1 MPAKRTRVNALEI
14 ATTSKRPRVA
24 ARHRG
29 TASQPVLVD
38 TRPFSPSPPP
48 PPLDL
53 RESRAEETIIP
64 PPEGSEHATVAAS
77 GAASEAVDEGFVWVE
92 DKYDGFN
99 WSRYPKHCKPPTSL
113 SNRASWVYSHGYRI
127 ALRSNVAKSRGSA
140 TIAISTSSLLKR
152 TTVAPRKET
161 LLERALQ
168 KGCSQAVANE
178 LTNFNIQEFRLAAVT
193 WLVENNLPLSQF
205 ESSSF
210 RNMIQL
216 ASVEAERALWA
227 SHNSVSR
234 YVIRLY
240 NYLLPKVV
248 ASLSESMSKVHIS
261 FDGWTTKGGKR
272 GYLGIVAHY
281 VDSSGELRDFALEV
295 RFPQQQNRSVE
306 HNISHSRDD
315 DDDKVTMAP
324 STAMDAIPKLQADGS
339 NAYHWEAA
347 LKLYANIHSIGG
359 LLDGSYMVTYPETP
373 HYQTEPTTTSSAFNT
388 PQLLLDAQQ
397 RVRAHNKE
405 VTTQYDKDY
414 ELYRIYN
421 SRESSLTLAIL
432 NTVPRSV
439 WDNVM
444 NLPTV
449 RQKYEAI
456 TARYREQGVTEE
468 CTIWADFF
476 KLRAQDCP
484 STANFTD
491 KFKTGL
497 AKLDVIAD
505 CKLSNKARVYQF
517 ILAINNAYP
526 DYGRDRR
533 ADLRRNVTLN
543 VDRMCSELID
553 EARRDDPIK
562 TINTSIRASGGDN
575 NRKAPPVAA
584 AIEAMGEPSADEVEV
599 LRVRLRDLQI
609 PPHTAS
615 TATATILEERQAQ
628 QQGKQQPTSTNA
640 AAINAEGFAFT
651 TVHLSEKVQSL
662 TKETSNFKQRF
673 IIDTGSSDHI
683 CNDRSKFQILHD
695 TAPATINTGAG
706 PITAK
711 QVGTIQITVVTSE
724 GVLNKVS
731 FTNVLY
737 APDMFVSV
745 LSHSKLRAKNLYYHG
760 WDSKLYLMPSQQEIA
775 FTPEVDKIPTL
786 LLANTELEAARAF
799 ALQPPRPPTQ
809 QVYSPYREITLQEL
823 HELFGHAD
831 PKALKLLVA
840 NTTGLRLTTTQAFS
854 CEACM
859 LSKSKKQIS
868 RRSPARSTTFLH
880 RIHIDIVGPVTPE
893 GVNGERYWILY
904 TDDYSRYRW
913 IDFTDCK
920 AAITSKLIQHLD
932 KMETQHHTYWPYAAQ
947 YSIDVLNHSVSSAVP
962 DSKTP
967 RQLLFEH
974 MKVANPVPNLCSFRT
989 FGEAGYVHQPV
1000 QRRVQSAKFEPRSVK
1015 MYFVGREGSRIYLM
1029 WDPVTQ
1035 SIHQTEAQSTFDFD
1049 ADIDNYNSLTEVA
1062 NARATPQRRD
1072 TSQNAPR
1079 HDEISASFDAR
1090 NILDGRRRIT
1100 RPPNRYAAVS
1110 LLCYGN
1116 YRGNNNRL
1124 TA

>member
-1 MPAKRTRVNALEI
+1 
-14 ATTSKRPRVA
+14 
-24 ARHRG
+24 
-29 TASQPVLVD
+29 
-38 TRPFSPSPPP
+38 
-48 PPLDL
+48 
-53 RESRAEETIIP
+53 
-64 PPEGSEHATVAAS
+64 
-77 GAASEAVDEGFVWVE
+77 
-92 DKYDGFN
+92 
-99 WSRYPKHCKPPTSL
+99 
-113 SNRASWVYSHGYRI
+113 
-127 ALRSNVAKSRGSA
+127 
-140 TIAISTSSLLKR
+140 
-152 TTVAPRKET
+152 
-161 LLERALQ
+161 
-168 KGCSQAVANE
+168 
-178 LTNFNIQEFRLAAVT
+178 
-193 WLVENNLPLSQF
+193 
-205 ESSSF
+205 
-210 RNMIQL
+210 
-216 ASVEAERALWA
+216 
-227 SHNSVSR
+227 
-234 YVIRLY
+234 
-240 NYLLPKVV
+240 
-248 ASLSESMSKVHIS
+248 
-261 FDGWTTKGGKR
+261 
-272 GYLGIVAHY
+272 
-281 VDSSGELRDFALEV
+281 
-295 RFPQQQNRSVE
+295 
-306 HNISHSRDD
+306 
-315 DDDKVTMAP
+315 MAP

-468 CTIWADFF
+468 
-476 KLRAQDCP
+476 
-484 STANFTD
+484 SNFTD
-491 KFKTGL
+491 KFKAGL

-575 NRKAPPVAA
+575 NRSQPLGDNNDANRSATRGRGNRGNGRAQRGRGRGSEGATQRPTNTSPYCKHCDCNHTGGGDNCWYTFPHLAT
-584 AIEAMGEPSADEVEV
+584 EAW
-599 LRVRLRDLQI
+599 RQ
-609 PPHTAS
+609 
-615 TATATILEERQAQ
+615 RQAQ

-775 FTPEVDKIPTL
+775 FTPEIDKIPTL

-799 ALQPPRPPTQ
+799 AFATAATTNPTG
-809 QVYSPYREITLQEL
+809 VLAPYREITLQEL

-932 KMETQHHTYWPYAAQ
+932 KMETQHHDKGIISEPSTAYTPHQNGVAEASNYVVEVRARTMILAAPHISKSYWPYAAQ
-947 YSIDVLNHSVSSAVP
+947 YSIDVLNHSVSSAVL

-1035 SIHQTEAQSTFDFD
+1035 SIHRTSSVAWPKHDVKAVVQEDTATTKPDQCFYIQDPPPALDPSSFPHHEVSPGASFDFD
-1049 ADIDNYNSLTEVA
+1049 ADIDNYNSLNEVA

-1110 LLCYGN
+1110 RCFATAITEATTTDLPPEPATRKAARLHPYSKQWIAAEDEELVSLDQNGTWETTTTIPPDVYALPTKWSSTRAPRYTPLDTSVLKLKLRSPTDLATQQQIQNYQKVIGKLLYPATQLRADISFHVAYLARAMSN
-1116 YRGNNNRL
+1116 PTQQHYEYAIQIIDYLKTFKSLVMSYRATSPHARL
-1124 TA
+1124 PITIA

>member
-1 MPAKRTRVNALEI
+1 
-14 ATTSKRPRVA
+14 
-24 ARHRG
+24 
-29 TASQPVLVD
+29 
-38 TRPFSPSPPP
+38 
-48 PPLDL
+48 
-53 RESRAEETIIP
+53 
-64 PPEGSEHATVAAS
+64 
-77 GAASEAVDEGFVWVE
+77 
-92 DKYDGFN
+92 
-99 WSRYPKHCKPPTSL
+99 
-113 SNRASWVYSHGYRI
+113 
-127 ALRSNVAKSRGSA
+127 
-140 TIAISTSSLLKR
+140 
-152 TTVAPRKET
+152 
-161 LLERALQ
+161 
-168 KGCSQAVANE
+168 
-178 LTNFNIQEFRLAAVT
+178 
-193 WLVENNLPLSQF
+193 
-205 ESSSF
+205 
-210 RNMIQL
+210 
-216 ASVEAERALWA
+216 
-227 SHNSVSR
+227 
-234 YVIRLY
+234 
-240 NYLLPKVV
+240 
-248 ASLSESMSKVHIS
+248 
-261 FDGWTTKGGKR
+261 
-272 GYLGIVAHY
+272 
-281 VDSSGELRDFALEV
+281 
-295 RFPQQQNRSVE
+295 
-306 HNISHSRDD
+306 
-315 DDDKVTMAP
+315 
-324 STAMDAIPKLQADGS
+324 
-339 NAYHWEAA
+339 
-347 LKLYANIHSIGG
+347 
-359 LLDGSYMVTYPETP
+359 
-373 HYQTEPTTTSSAFNT
+373 
-388 PQLLLDAQQ
+388 
-397 RVRAHNKE
+397 
-405 VTTQYDKDY
+405 
-414 ELYRIYN
+414 
-421 SRESSLTLAIL
+421 
-432 NTVPRSV
+432 
-439 WDNVM
+439 
-444 NLPTV
+444 
-449 RQKYEAI
+449 
-456 TARYREQGVTEE
+456 
-468 CTIWADFF
+468 
-476 KLRAQDCP
+476 
-484 STANFTD
+484 
-491 KFKTGL
+491 
-497 AKLDVIAD
+497 
-505 CKLSNKARVYQF
+505 
-517 ILAINNAYP
+517 
-526 DYGRDRR
+526 
-533 ADLRRNVTLN
+533 
-543 VDRMCSELID
+543 MCSELID

-575 NRKAPPVAA
+575 NRSQPLGDNNDANRSATRGRGNRGNGRAQRGRGRGSEGATQRPTNTSPYCKHCDCNHTGGGDNCWYTFPHLAT
-584 AIEAMGEPSADEVEV
+584 EAW
-599 LRVRLRDLQI
+599 RQ
-609 PPHTAS
+609 
-615 TATATILEERQAQ
+615 RQAQ

-737 APDMFVSV
+737 APDIE
-745 LSHSKLRAKNLYYHG
+745 NLYYHG

-775 FTPEVDKIPTL
+775 FTPEIDKIPTL

-799 ALQPPRPPTQ
+799 AFATAATTNPTG
-809 QVYSPYREITLQEL
+809 VLAPYREITLQEL

-932 KMETQHHTYWPYAAQ
+932 KMETQHHSYWPYAAQ
-947 YSIDVLNHSVSSAVP
+947 YSIDVLNHSVSSAVL

-1035 SIHQTEAQSTFDFD
+1035 SIHRTSSVAWPKHDVKAVVQEDTATTKPDQCFYIQDPPPALDPSSFPHHEVSLPEQGSGYVFDGLEAEAQSSFDFD
-1049 ADIDNYNSLTEVA
+1049 ADIDNYNVKKGKALDLQQRQEYHGGSVFWSPRKLREARAREAVRERDETEEKLQKARSKKQREEARLQRQDELEERRVA

-1110 LLCYGN
+1110 RCFATAITEATTTDLPPEPATRKAARLHPYSKQWIAAEDEELVSLDQNGTWETTTTIPPDSSTRAPRYTPLDTSVLKLKLRSPTDLATQQQIQNYQKVIGKLLYPATQLRADISFHVAYLARAMSN
-1116 YRGNNNRL
+1116 PTQQHYEYAIQIIDYLKTFKSLVMSYRATSPHARMPI
-1124 TA
+1124 TIIMISITITHR

>member
-1 MPAKRTRVNALEI
+1 
-14 ATTSKRPRVA
+14 
-24 ARHRG
+24 
-29 TASQPVLVD
+29 
-38 TRPFSPSPPP
+38 
-48 PPLDL
+48 
-53 RESRAEETIIP
+53 
-64 PPEGSEHATVAAS
+64 
-77 GAASEAVDEGFVWVE
+77 
-92 DKYDGFN
+92 
-99 WSRYPKHCKPPTSL
+99 
-113 SNRASWVYSHGYRI
+113 
-127 ALRSNVAKSRGSA
+127 
-140 TIAISTSSLLKR
+140 
-152 TTVAPRKET
+152 
-161 LLERALQ
+161 
-168 KGCSQAVANE
+168 
-178 LTNFNIQEFRLAAVT
+178 
-193 WLVENNLPLSQF
+193 
-205 ESSSF
+205 
-210 RNMIQL
+210 
-216 ASVEAERALWA
+216 
-227 SHNSVSR
+227 
-234 YVIRLY
+234 
-240 NYLLPKVV
+240 
-248 ASLSESMSKVHIS
+248 
-261 FDGWTTKGGKR
+261 
-272 GYLGIVAHY
+272 
-281 VDSSGELRDFALEV
+281 
-295 RFPQQQNRSVE
+295 
-306 HNISHSRDD
+306 
-315 DDDKVTMAP
+315 
-324 STAMDAIPKLQADGS
+324 MDAIPKLQADGS

-359 LLDGSYMVTYPETP
+359 LLDGSYVVPYPETP

-405 VTTQYDKDY
+405 VTTQYDKDC

-491 KFKTGL
+491 KFKAGL

-505 CKLSNKARVYQF
+505 S
-517 ILAINNAYP
+517 
-526 DYGRDRR
+526 
-533 ADLRRNVTLN
+533 
-543 VDRMCSELID
+543 
-553 EARRDDPIK
+553 
-562 TINTSIRASGGDN
+562 SGGDN
-575 NRKAPPVAA
+575 NRSQPLSDNNDANRSATRGRGNRGNGRAQRGRGRGSEGATQRPTNTSPYCKHCDCNHTGGGDNCWYTFPHLAT
-584 AIEAMGEPSADEVEV
+584 EAW
-599 LRVRLRDLQI
+599 RQ
-609 PPHTAS
+609 
-615 TATATILEERQAQ
+615 RQAQ

-799 ALQPPRPPTQ
+799 AFATAAITNPTG
-809 QVYSPYREITLQEL
+809 VLAPYREITLQEL

-932 KMETQHHTYWPYAAQ
+932 KMETQHHVRV
-947 YSIDVLNHSVSSAVP
+947 SIVHMDNDNMFLNQ
-962 DSKTP
+962 TT
-967 RQLLFEH
+967 RRY
-974 MKVANPVPNLCSFRT
+974 FRT
-989 FGEAGYVHQPV
+989 KASSP
-1000 QRRVQSAKFEPRSVK
+1000 SLP
-1015 MYFVGREGSRIYLM
+1015 
-1029 WDPVTQ
+1029 PP
-1035 SIHQTEAQSTFDFD
+1035 IHPTRME
-1049 ADIDNYNSLTEVA
+1049 SLKP
-1062 NARATPQRRD
+1062 AT
-1072 TSQNAPR
+1072 T
-1079 HDEISASFDAR
+1079 
-1090 NILDGRRRIT
+1090 
-1100 RPPNRYAAVS
+1100 
-1110 LLCYGN
+1110 
-1116 YRGNNNRL
+1116 
-1124 TA
+1124 